1 MRGLLECG
9 PVEIPTKKVERR
21 TKCKEAA
28 MSERGSK
35 VGRIVR
41 YFREGDLDEVE
52 VVLALAQKAVAERK
66 PGVPVGPKPRR
77 QRRSRRIAPAPP
89 LQQTAVAGAVE

>member
-1 MRGLLECG
+1 
-9 PVEIPTKKVERR
+9 
-21 TKCKEAA
+21 

-66 PGVPVGPKPRR
+66 PGVAAGPKPRR
-77 QRRSRRIAPAPP
+77 QRRSRRIALSAGEAA
-89 LQQTAVAGAVE
+89 QAVAGAME

>member
-1 MRGLLECG
+1 
-9 PVEIPTKKVERR
+9 
-21 TKCKEAA
+21 

-66 PGVPVGPKPRR
+66 PGVPAGPKPRR
-77 QRRSRRIAPAPP
+77 QRRSRRIASSVPV
-89 LQQTAVAGAVE
+89 QAVAGAME

>member
-1 MRGLLECG
+1 
-9 PVEIPTKKVERR
+9 
-21 TKCKEAA
+21 

-66 PGVPVGPKPRR
+66 PGVAVGPKPRR
-77 QRRSRRIAPAPP
+77 QRRSRRIAPSVGDVA
-89 LQQTAVAGAVE
+89 QAVAGAVE